1 MTPEIK
7 NKSIASLVLGIVAI
21 VLAWFG
27 WGALVALVCGI
38 VGVVLAAGCMKSLK
52 AAGVKAPGMTIGGLV
67 CSIVGLVLSAI
78 LFIVVI
84 CAVAVFGCA
93 ATGAAVGLL
102 S

>member
-7 NKSIASLVLGIVAI
+7 NKSIASLGLGIVAI

-52 AAGVKAPGMTIGGLV
+52 AAGVKPSGMTIAGLV
-67 CSIVGLVLSAI
+67 CSIVGLALSAI
-78 LFIVVI
+78 LFIIVI
-84 CAVAVFGCA
+84 CALSVACSA
-93 ATGAAVGLL
+93 LGAAGML